1 MKKTIIG
8 CVLTLAGTWIVGCI
22 FIAAVLFV
30 PHMSSWDG
38 TRVWYAIFG
47 GGPYEA
53 DLKQSMALGLP
64 FAIGVLMFAGGILIL
79 AIEFFRPETVRGK
92 REPASAP
99 IRPMPGGS
107 AGPNL
112 PIFTGEKQK
121 PFTGEA
127 EEVPTMKE
135 VRP

>member
-8 CVLTLAGTWIVGCI
+8 SVLTLAGTWITGCI

-30 PHMSSWDG
+30 PNMSTWDG

-64 FAIGVLMFAGGILIL
+64 FAIGILMFAAGILIL
-79 AIEFFRPETVRGK
+79 AIEYFRPEPR
-92 REPASAP
+92 RESVIVPAP
-99 IRPMPGGS
+99 TPTRPFNGGGGS
-107 AGPNL
+107 EAPKL
-112 PIFTGEKQK
+112 SAVSGE
-121 PFTGEA
+121 TYSDAA
-127 EEVPTMKE
+127 EEIPTMKE

>member
-8 CVLTLAGTWIVGCI
+8 CVLTLAGTWITGCI
-22 FIAAVLFV
+22 FVAAALFV
-30 PHMSSWDG
+30 PNMSTWDG

-64 FAIGVLMFAGGILIL
+64 FAIGVLMFAAGILIL
-79 AIEFFRPETVRGK
+79 AIEYFRPEPRRESASVSPRPFNGADGNGAPKLSTVSGEPYRGADGD
-92 REPASAP
+92 E
-99 IRPMPGGS
+99 I
-107 AGPNL
+107 
-112 PIFTGEKQK
+112 
-121 PFTGEA
+121 
-127 EEVPTMKE
+127 PTMKE

>member
-8 CVLTLAGTWIVGCI
+8 SVLTLAGTWITGCI
-22 FIAAVLFV
+22 FVAAALFV
-30 PHMSSWDG
+30 PNMSTWDG

-64 FAIGVLMFAGGILIL
+64 FAIGVLMFAAGILIL
-79 AIEFFRPETVRGK
+79 AIEYFRPEPR
-92 REPASAP
+92 RESAP
-99 IRPMPGGS
+99 VSVKPLSGEDASGAPKLS
-107 AGPNL
+107 AVS
-112 PIFTGEKQK
+112 GE
-121 PFTGEA
+121 PYRGADGE
-127 EEVPTMKE
+127 EIPTMKE